1 MSIVSRTL
9 SALLMITAAVTTAR
23 ANTIIVTQSN
33 FGFTP
38 ANITIQVG
46 DTVRWNWTNFSHT
59 VTEGTDGLIN
69 GNELFTFPLDALNPT
84 QQFTFDAA
92 FVAAHPMPG
101 GVYNYFC
108 LIHFFSGMKGT
119 ITVMPDPGT
128 PMCFGDGSGTAC
140 PCGNAS
146 AVGAAEGCL
155 SSLGTGGKLVA
166 SGSASIS
173 NDTLVLQGSGM
184 PNSSALYFQGT
195 TAQSAGAGSVFGDGL
210 RCAAG
215 SVLRLGTKNNV
226 SGVSAYPVVGDLSV
240 SVKGA
245 NVVGGTRVYQVWYR
259 NAAAF
264 CTVSTFNLTNGYTL
278 TWNS

>member
-1 MSIVSRTL
+1 MSIVSRSL

-23 ANTIIVTQSN
+23 ANTIVVTQSN

-38 ANITIQVG
+38 QNITIQLG
-46 DTVRWNWTNFSHT
+46 DTVRWDWTNFNHT

-69 GNELFTFPLDALNPT
+69 GNELFTFPLDSAHPT
-84 QQFTFDAA
+84 VQFTFDAA
-92 FVAAHPMPG
+92 FVNAHPMPG
-101 GVYNYFC
+101 GLYNYFC
-108 LIHFFSGMKGT
+108 VIHFGSGMKGT
-119 ITVMPDPGT
+119 ITVVSPPGT
-128 PMCFGDGSGTAC
+128 AMCFGDGSGTAC
-140 PCGNAS
+140 PCANAS
-146 AVGAAEGCL
+146 AVGAGEGCL

-166 SGSASIS
+166 TGSASIS

-195 TAQSAGAGSVFGDGL
+195 SAQSAGAGAVFGDGL

-215 SVLRLGTKNNV
+215 SVLRLGTKTNV
-226 SGVSAYPVVGDLSV
+226 SGVSAYPTVGDLSV

-245 NVVGGTRVYQVWYR
+245 NAAGGTRVYQVWYR

-264 CTVSTFNLTNGYTL
+264 CTTSTFNLTNGYTL